1 MVIALVQVLV
11 AAAAALAQ
19 PQSPIAPVRV
29 EPPGGGTP
37 VVISVTGVEQDP
49 VPLAAKWNPSEAC
62 LGDIACFV
70 ANWLEANSTGSMEHV
85 LALRAP
91 AERAEVEKRYASDP
105 QMMTRNAARFK
116 EIRRWSLLG
125 WAEYGAFRIVFLVFE
140 DAQAQQNI
148 YTLPIRRVEARWGQT
163 DALATDTGV
172 YQIFDRV
179 GKVILERHRKK

>member
-1 MVIALVQVLV
+1 MAIALVQVLV

-19 PQSPIAPVRV
+19 PQSPIAPVRI

-37 VVISVTGVEQDP
+37 VTISVTGVEQDP
-49 VPLAAKWNPSEAC
+49 VPLAAKWTAGEAC

-70 ANWLEANSTGSMEHV
+70 ANWLEANVTGSMEHV

-91 AERAEVEKRYASDP
+91 AERAEVEKRYAGDP

-116 EIRRWSLLG
+116 DIRRWSLLG
-125 WAEYGAFRIVFLVFE
+125 WAEYGAFRIVFLVYE
-140 DAQAQQNI
+140 DAQAQQSI
-148 YTLPIRRVEARWGQT
+148 YTLPIRRVETRWAQT
-163 DALATDTGV
+163 DALAADTGV